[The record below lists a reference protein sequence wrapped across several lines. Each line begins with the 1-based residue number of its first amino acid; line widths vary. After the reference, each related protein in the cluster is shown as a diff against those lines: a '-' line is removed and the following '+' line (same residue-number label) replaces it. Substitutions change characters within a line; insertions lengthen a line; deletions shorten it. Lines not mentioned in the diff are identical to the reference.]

1 MTVSRAHGAFL
12 ESIKDAENLLG
23 FFDELN
29 AKPPPPKL
37 EVLKRAGL
45 VMAMTAWETYVE
57 DRLEEAAAERLAG
70 VADSLL
76 GKFVRNRLAEDI
88 KRLHNPSSDKTIQLF
103 VDYAGVNV
111 SDSWLWSG
119 FEPKTAKARL
129 DSYLKL
135 RGDVVHRSR
144 VAVKGPPAPDPVTR
158 ETLQKA
164 VTFLKELVK
173 ATDKALAPLLKSQ
186 VP

>member
-1 MTVSRAHGAFL
+1 MTISRAHAAFL

-23 FFDELN
+23 IFDELN

-57 DRLEEAAAERLAG
+57 DRLQEAAAEKLAG
-70 VADSLL
+70 VADSIV
-76 GKFVRNRLAEDI
+76 GRFVLSRLAEDI

-103 VDYAGVNV
+103 VDYAGVDV
-111 SDSWLWSG
+111 SDGWLWSG
-119 FEPKTAKARL
+119 LEPKNVKTRL

-144 VAVKGPPAPDPVTR
+144 VAVKGPPPPDPVTR

-173 ATDKALAPLLKSQ
+173 VTDKALEPAKATT
-186 VP
+186 